1 MPPVPQRLM
10 GLCPGCVAIGDYMP
24 FLAARSLAW
33 GFVSARTM
41 LMGDGGSEPWVPGL
55 VQSSLWGVGRD
66 TFVSLR

>member
-1 MPPVPQRLM
+1 MREEDRVPPIPQRLM

-41 LMGDGGSEPWVPGL
+41 LREGGGGL
-55 VQSSLWGVGRD
+55 SLK
-66 TFVSLR
+66 SLAWCRAVCGG